1 MNEQG
6 HRGSFWMRL
15 SQKIRALTGGR
26 AVDTRSTPSY
36 MRIGAPCPRCNRM
49 QVPGETICPFCRFV
63 LHPSLVWVRDDGNY
77 SFVSLTE
84 RPYVRI
90 GRDPHNDLIL
100 PLDMVSRYHA
110 VIWYDSP
117 SGRYRIRDENS
128 TNGTWVNG
136 IPVFGISELPL
147 DARID
152 VAGVA
157 VLYLLT
163 AGRSVP
169 TPSRPEVFWETP
181 VRREDLA
188 YTGQTLGRYRI
199 LEVIGESL
207 MSRVYKAVP
216 LDNPTWIVAL
226 KQPLALM
233 DKEVMERF
241 WREVELGRRLQHPNI
256 VQIYDYSEEP
266 AFLVMEYVP
275 DSHSLEKL
283 LERKHRLSLQETVRL
298 AEQVCDALSYAH
310 ENEVVHRDIKPSNI
324 LLAPPGDVVK
334 LCDFGIARA
343 RFRPSL
349 TVSGTKLGTPLYM
362 APEQA
367 RGERVDH
374 RCDLYALGVVIY
386 EMLAGRPPFDGG
398 GDPMTVI
405 HEHIY
410 KEPPPPTRFNPR
422 IPFHV
427 EQLLL
432 QMLQKDPEKRLQS
445 AAAVKHA
452 LLECLREG

>member
-1 MNEQG
+1 MSLQG
-6 HRGSFWMRL
+6 RPDSFWMRL
-15 SQKIRALTGGR
+15 SRRLRSLTGRR

-49 QVPGETICPFCRFV
+49 QVPGMTICPFCHFV
-63 LHPSLVWVRDDGNY
+63 LHPSLVWVREDGTY
-77 SFVSLTE
+77 AYVSPAE
-84 RPYVRI
+84 RPYIRI
-90 GRDPHNDLIL
+90 GRNPDNDLVL

-110 VIWYDSP
+110 VVWYDSP
-117 SGRYRIRDENS
+117 SGRYLIRDENS

-136 IPVFGISELPL
+136 IPVFGISEVPL

-152 VAGVA
+152 IAGVA

-169 TPSRPEVFWETP
+169 APSRPEFRDFWEMP
-181 VRREDLA
+181 GLRREDLA

-216 LDNPTWIVAL
+216 LDNPSWVVAL

-241 WREVELGRRLQHPNI
+241 WREVELGQRLHHPNI
-256 VQIYDYSEEP
+256 VRIYDYSEDP

-275 DSHSLEKL
+275 DSHSLDKL
-283 LERKHRLSLQETVRL
+283 LDRRGRLNLQETVHL
-298 AEQVCDALSYAH
+298 AGQVCDALGYAH
-310 ENEVVHRDIKPSNI
+310 ENGVVHRDIKPSNV
-324 LLAPPGDVVK
+324 LLAPPGNVVK

-343 RFRPSL
+343 RFRPSI

-374 RCDLYALGVVIY
+374 RCDLYALGVMIY

-398 GDPMTVI
+398 GDPMMVI

-410 KEPPPPTRFNPR
+410 KEPPPPTRFNSQ
-422 IPFHV
+422 IPPYV

-432 QMLQKDPEKRLQS
+432 QMLQKDPEKRFQS
-445 AAAVKHA
+445 AMAVKQA
-452 LLECLREG
+452 LLNCL